1 MSGWTTGDWVVNGI
15 SVLILAIGIYCVLFA
30 DRIDARQQAKLE
42 AEGLAER
49 GYRSPLADTSPRTQG
64 LILIVF
70 GVFGLFRHLAY

>member
-15 SVLILAIGIYCVLFA
+15 SVLVLLMGLYFVLFA
-30 DRIDARQQAKLE
+30 ERIDAAQQKKLE
-42 AEGLAER
+42 AEGMAES

-64 LILIVF
+64 LILIAF